1 MTLIPK
7 IDRSNPSLERF
18 LNHCHRKSYPAKKN
32 IIHEGDQPHSL
43 YYIIKGSVRV
53 MAENDDGAEIIL
65 AFLNSGDFFGEAGL
79 FKEDLDRSAMIVA
92 KTDSEIAEISYS
104 QFRKLVTDDPEILF
118 ILSGQIF
125 DRLIKTSQKVRDL
138 IFLDVSGRIA
148 RTLLELSHQPDAMT
162 HPDGMQIKITR
173 QDIAKIVGCS
183 REMAGRV
190 LKELEEDHLITAHGK
205 TIVVKESP
213 LGIDQDKNP
222 DNAQID
228 TDHD

>member
-32 IIHEGDQPHSL
+32 IIHEGDKPHSL
-43 YYIIKGSVRV
+43 YYIIKGSVSV
-53 MAENDDGAEIIL
+53 MAENDEGAEIIL
-65 AFLNSGDFFGEAGL
+65 AFLNAGDFFGEAGL
-79 FKEDLDRSAMIVA
+79 YKENLDRSAIVVA
-92 KTDSEIAEISYS
+92 KAACEIAEISYV
-104 QFRKLVTDDPEILF
+104 QFRKLVAEDPEILF
-118 ILSGQIF
+118 MLSGQTF

-148 RTLLELSHQPDAMT
+148 RTLLELSEQPDAMT
-162 HPDGMQIKITR
+162 HPEGMQIKITR

-190 LKELEEDHLITAHGK
+190 LKELEEDGLITAHGK
-205 TIVVKESP
+205 TIVVKDTP
-213 LGIDQDKNP
+213 LDVEQRKNLS
-222 DNAQID
+222 NFKSG
-228 TDHD
+228 

>member
-32 IIHEGDQPHSL
+32 IIHEGDTPQSL
-43 YYIIKGSVRV
+43 YYIIKGSVSV
-53 MAENDDGAEIIL
+53 MAENDEGAEIIL
-65 AFLNSGDFFGEAGL
+65 AFLNAGDFFGEAGL
-79 FKEDLDRSAMIVA
+79 YKDDLDRSAIVVA
-92 KTDSEIAEISYS
+92 KSACEIAEISYV
-104 QFRKLVTDDPEILF
+104 QFRKLVAEDPEILF
-118 ILSGQIF
+118 MLSGQTF

-148 RTLLELSHQPDAMT
+148 RTLLELSEQPDAMT
-162 HPDGMQIKITR
+162 HPEGMQIKITR

-190 LKELEEDHLITAHGK
+190 LKELEEDRLITAHGK
-205 TIVVKESP
+205 TIVVKDTP
-213 LGIDQDKNP
+213 LDEEQRKNLS
-222 DNAQID
+222 NFKSG
-228 TDHD
+228 

>member
-18 LNHCHRKSYPAKKN
+18 LNHCHRKNYPAKKN
-32 IIHEGDQPHSL
+32 IIHEGDEPQSL

-79 FKEDLDRSAMIVA
+79 FKEDLDRSAMVIA
-92 KTDSEIAEISYS
+92 KTDCDIAEISYV
-104 QFRKLVTDDPEILF
+104 QFRKLVAEDPEILF
-118 ILSGQIF
+118 MLSGQIF

-148 RTLLELSHQPDAMT
+148 RTLLELSEQPDAMT
-162 HPDGMQIKITR
+162 HPEGMQIKITR

-190 LKELEEDHLITAHGK
+190 LKELEEDSLISAHGK
-205 TIVVKESP
+205 TIVIKDTP
-213 LGIDQDKNP
+213 LNTEQRNGLTNFKSN
-222 DNAQID
+222 
-228 TDHD
+228 TD

>member
-32 IIHEGDQPHSL
+32 IIHEGDEPHSL
-43 YYIIKGSVRV
+43 YYIIKGSVSV
-53 MAENDDGAEIIL
+53 LAENDEGAEIIL

-79 FKEDLDRSAMIVA
+79 FKEKLDRSAIVVA
-92 KTDSEIAEISYS
+92 KSECDIAEISYT
-104 QFRKLVTDDPEILF
+104 QFRKLVTEDPEILF
-118 ILSGQIF
+118 MLSGQIF

-148 RTLLELSHQPDAMT
+148 RTLLELSQLPDAMT
-162 HPDGMQIKITR
+162 HPEGMQIKITR

-190 LKELEEDHLITAHGK
+190 LKELEEDNLISAHGK
-205 TIVVKESP
+205 TIVVKDAP
-213 LGIDQDKNP
+213 IDPEQLKSLN
-222 DNAQID
+222 NFKSGE
-228 TDHD
+228 